1 MAKSTS
7 SIQTL
12 YDLEKEIFKLQ
23 LKAKDIEL
31 QLDDSFDH
39 LQDNFYK
46 MGWNSIFRIRRK
58 RRKQREEEEASYGTG
73 FMQGLLGSESIQVLL
88 QQIVPF
94 IAEKIS
100 AGLEKLMERWFKK
113 K

>member
-1 MAKSTS
+1 MAKSTQ

-12 YDLEKEIFKLQ
+12 HDLEKEIFKLQ

-31 QLDDSFDH
+31 KLDDSFDH

-58 RRKQREEEEASYGTG
+58 RRQQREEEEASFGTG
-73 FMQGLLGSESIQVLL
+73 FMQGLFSSESIQSVL
-88 QQIVPF
+88 QQLIPLL
-94 IAEKIS
+94 ANKIS
-100 AGLEKLMERWFKK
+100 AGLERLMERWFKK